1 MQKHGVQVKLFS
13 LRSSHLRLI
22 CRRAALHDKEFETI
36 YKIETQVDHGSPSG
50 ETNSADYRQEISTGL
65 RFLQKGYVSDL
76 YSTTYN
82 CKRCPYHL
90 STLSIPFSSSSNK
103 SIFDPEAFTPF
114 PFPFPY
120 PYPPNT
126 TLLILLAVYALIHGS
141 VVAHCLTLVYQKMIS

>member
-1 MQKHGVQVKLFS
+1 LQ
-13 LRSSHLRLI
+13 LI
-22 CRRAALHDKEFETI
+22 CRRSLFRHFIIKNLRPSTVTKSRHRWITGRRVA
-36 YKIETQVDHGSPSG
+36 KIRRTTGRLSVS
-50 ETNSADYRQEISTGL
+50 QEISAGL

-82 CKRCPYHL
+82 CKRCPYQL

-126 TLLILLAVYALIHGS
+126 TLLIVLAEYALIHGS
-141 VVAHCLTLVYQKMIS
+141 VVAHCLTLVYQKMISW